1 MGAVLTTRPRSR
13 PISCQQY
20 TQLAMD
26 GKKRK
31 HGYLDGEEEEESA
44 AAASESH
51 TFGDMDSSSDEDGE
65 NAPKLVDRQREA
77 AVARMQRY
85 FGLED
90 PVEPQEP
97 IVQDDSNFLRKMYWT
112 CIQDGGFPH
121 RVNHAVAVHKLVR
134 KSCSCW
140 VHEHGGYR
148 TSHGTGHGYVVP
160 MPEW

>member
-1 MGAVLTTRPRSR
+1 
-13 PISCQQY
+13 
-20 TQLAMD
+20 MD

-44 AAASESH
+44 AATSESH

-134 KSCSCW
+134 KSC
-140 VHEHGGYR
+140 
-148 TSHGTGHGYVVP
+148 
-160 MPEW
+160 